1 MMPANTD
8 NPCLLSMDTS
18 TGPCSVAVW
27 KNGTLAA
34 YVETLKPS
42 MQSASLMLMVEEA
55 LSQSGTGYRD
65 LSAVVATTGPGSF
78 TGIRVALSAARAISY
93 AANVPVMGYTSLE
106 VLGFAAHTA
115 EQSHTLAILNAG
127 KGECY
132 YQYYRNDPWQPVGE
146 PSLATL
152 EAIIAAAPSGSPIVV
167 SGNMDVTDERFIAC
181 GVRFARA
188 DYLAQLAFNFP
199 AGAQPLLRPFYIR
212 APDAKLPQP
221 KPAAHG

>member
-1 MMPANTD
+1 MPANTD
-8 NPCLLSMDTS
+8 NPCLLAMDTS

-42 MQSASLMLMVEEA
+42 MQSASLMPMVEQA
-55 LSQSGTGYRD
+55 LSSSGVTYSD

-106 VLGFAAHTA
+106 VLAFAAHTA
-115 EQSHTLAILNAG
+115 EQPHALAILNAG

-132 YQYYRNDPWQPVGE
+132 YQYYSNDPWQPAGE
-146 PSLATL
+146 PSLAGL
-152 EAIIAAAPSGSPIVV
+152 DAILAAAPATSSMIV
-167 SGNMDVTDERFIAC
+167 SGNMDVSDPRFIPC

-188 DYLAQLAFNFP
+188 DYLAQLAAEYP
-199 AGAQPLLRPFYIR
+199 ASAQPLLRPFYIR
-212 APDAKLPQP
+212 PPDAKLPQP
-221 KPAAHG
+221 KPAARA